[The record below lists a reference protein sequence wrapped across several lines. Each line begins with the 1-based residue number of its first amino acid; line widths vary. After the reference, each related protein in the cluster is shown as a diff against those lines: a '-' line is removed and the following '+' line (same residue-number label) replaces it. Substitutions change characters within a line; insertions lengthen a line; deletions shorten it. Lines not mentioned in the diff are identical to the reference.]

1 MKKLCIFLYLGHR
14 VGGEGS
20 NVIVRT
26 HKIPTLLW
34 KQTLCVWE
42 RWERERDGG
51 ENMER
56 VKERERKQEMKKLLY
71 KSRADFKAFADI
83 QSKNI
88 NIHPQYKAELQA

>member
-1 MKKLCIFLYLGHR
+1 
-14 VGGEGS
+14 
-20 NVIVRT
+20 
-26 HKIPTLLW
+26 
-34 KQTLCVWE
+34 
-42 RWERERDGG
+42 
-51 ENMER
+51 MER